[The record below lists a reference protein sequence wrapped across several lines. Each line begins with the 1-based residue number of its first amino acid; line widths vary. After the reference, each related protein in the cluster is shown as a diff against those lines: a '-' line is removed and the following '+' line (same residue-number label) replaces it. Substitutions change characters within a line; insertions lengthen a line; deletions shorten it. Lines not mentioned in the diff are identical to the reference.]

1 MSRGNLISH
10 DSPPVSMPKVIDIQK
25 IIIFTRIALNGF
37 VDWSSGKRN
46 EDEKGVG
53 VGLVINDPLFGFL
66 YRLVVFSRET
76 NDKEGLEADP
86 DLPANLSCHGVGF
99 NCLALVDDLQDFI
112 GPGLNTYTDFNAAG
126 FFHHLKFL

>member
-1 MSRGNLISH
+1 
-10 DSPPVSMPKVIDIQK
+10 MPKVIDIQK

-99 NCLALVDDLQDFI
+99 NCLALVDDLHRASSDDLALQERQSRHSSS
-112 GPGLNTYTDFNAAG
+112 GLRIEDEGKGGSTG
-126 FFHHLKFL
+126 M